1 MKQELLRG
9 FGAPYLTGALPPN
22 DMPDDVVTLCVASD
36 NPEATAIRLCIKFA
50 KRRFGYRQL
59 DVARLCGWTSD
70 NHLSSYAKG
79 AAYMPVKH
87 YDRFAQVTG
96 SNLLDQVQQ
105 RIALNARLDGKETE
119 NKRDEAALA
128 LMLAVDRAPENDRR
142 AA

>member
-9 FGAPYLTGALPPN
+9 FGAPYLTGATPPSA
-22 DMPDDVVTLCVASD
+22 MPDDVVTLCVSSAQ
-36 NPEATAIRLCIKFA
+36 PEAAAIRLCIKFA

-59 DVARLCGWTSD
+59 DIARLCGWERD

-79 AAYMPVKH
+79 TAYMPVKH

-96 SNLLDQVQQ
+96 CALLDQVQQ
-105 RIALNARLDGKETE
+105 RIALNARLDGRESE
-119 NKRDEAALA
+119 NKREEAALI
-128 LMLAVDRAPENDRR
+128 LMLGV

>member
-9 FGAPYLTGALPPN
+9 FGASHLTGATPPT

-36 NPEATAIRLCIKFA
+36 NPEATAIRLSVLYA

-59 DVARLCGWTSD
+59 DVAKLCGWKRD

-96 SNLLDQVQQ
+96 CNLLEQVQQ
-105 RIALNARLDGKETE
+105 RIALNARLDGRESE
-119 NKRDEAALA
+119 NKREEAALL
-128 LMLAVDRAPENDRR
+128 LMLE